1 MGRWSR
7 LVWIAGGGL
16 GMAIGAIALFFLWA
30 SSGRLNP
37 RQYAQIESYGFPL
50 ADGAP
55 ETFTVVTYNLGYLSG
70 LGNAATTSEVPV
82 ALTPQF
88 FDQNQATAIAALADL
103 EPDIIALQEI
113 DLDARRSYRVNQPE
127 AIAQGLELPVGAIA
141 VNWDK
146 RYIPFP
152 YWPPTAQF
160 GPTLAA
166 QVILSR
172 FPIRAHSRYMLS
184 PVENQPVY
192 YRAFYL
198 DRVAQVAEI
207 AVGDQAVVVIN
218 VHLEA
223 FDEPTRR
230 RQTEAV
236 LTLAETYAQ
245 DYPVVLVGDFNS
257 AVNRPEEG
265 TPPTIEILLASD
277 MFAPATDPDQFV
289 DPAQFT
295 YPTDQPAYRLDYGFY
310 TPDTLELIDAQ
321 VVTAAAQASDHLP
334 VALELRLR

>member
-1 MGRWSR
+1 MRW
-7 LVWIAGGGL
+7 VWIVGGVVG
-16 GMAIGAIALFFLWA
+16 GSIGAIALALLWA

-37 RQYAQIESYGFPL
+37 RQYAQVEAYGFPL
-50 ADGAP
+50 ASKAP
-55 ETFTVVTYNLGYLSG
+55 GTLTVVTYNLGYLSG
-70 LGNAATTSEVPV
+70 LGNAATPSETAVD
-82 ALTPQF
+82 LSQDF
-88 FDQNQATAIAALADL
+88 FAANQATAIAALADL
-103 EPDIIALQEI
+103 DPDIVALQEI
-113 DLDARRSYRVNQPE
+113 DLDARRSYRVNQPA
-127 AIAQGLELPVGAIA
+127 AIAQGLRLPVGAIA
-141 VNWDK
+141 INWDK

-152 YWPPTAQF
+152 YWPPQAQF

-166 QVILSR
+166 QTILSR
-172 FPIRAHSRYMLS
+172 FPIRAHSRYVLS
-184 PVENQPVY
+184 PVTSQPFY

-198 DRVAQVAEI
+198 DRLAQVAEV

-230 RQTEAV
+230 DQTAFV
-236 LTLAETYAQ
+236 RSLAETYAQ

-265 TPPTIEILLASD
+265 TPPTIEILLASEVL
-277 MFAPATDPDQFV
+277 APATDPATFGDA
-289 DPAQFT
+289 DQFT

-310 TPDTLELIDAQ
+310 TPDTLELVDAR

-334 VALELRLR
+334 VALRLRLR

>member
-1 MGRWSR
+1 MERWSR

-16 GMAIGAIALFFLWA
+16 GVALGAIALFFLWA

-37 RQYAQIESYGFPL
+37 RQYAQVESYGFPL
-50 ADGAP
+50 ADEAS

-70 LGNAATTSEVPV
+70 LGNAATTSEVSV
-82 ALTPQF
+82 ALAPQF
-88 FDQNQATAIAALADL
+88 FDQNQATAIAALTDL
-103 EPDIIALQEI
+103 EPDIIAFQEI
-113 DLDARRSYRVNQPE
+113 DLDARRSYRVNQP
-127 AIAQGLELPVGAIA
+127 AALAQGLELPVGAIT

-152 YWPPTAQF
+152 YWPLPTQF

-166 QVILSR
+166 QAILSR
-172 FPIRAHSRYMLS
+172 FPIRAHSRHVLS
-184 PVENQPVY
+184 PVESQPFY

-198 DRVAQVAEI
+198 DRVAQVAE
-207 AVGDQAVVVIN
+207 VTLGDQAVVVIN

-230 RQTEAV
+230 RQTETV

-265 TPPTIEILLASD
+265 TPPTIDILLASD
-277 MFAPATDPDQFV
+277 VLAPATNPAQFT

-310 TPDTLELIDAQ
+310 TPDKLELMEAR